1 MRARF
6 DLGRTVAAAWLISM
20 VGVTV
25 LIGPSLGWRGW
36 MWLGAHNVLCVV
48 GSVHELWRKRTP
60 QARATPEDDGRVTG
74 SDSNKTGRD
83 PDPPTS
89 IVEG

>member
-6 DLGRTVAAAWLISM
+6 DLGRMVAAAWLIAM
-20 VGVTV
+20 VGVT
-25 LIGPSLGWRGW
+25 LSIGPSLGWRGW
-36 MWLGAHNVLCVV
+36 MWLGAHNVLCVI
-48 GSVHELWRKRTP
+48 GSVHELWRK
-60 QARATPEDDGRVTG
+60 RVTG

-83 PDPPTS
+83 PDSATS